1 MQYVGQKKNLTE
13 IIGIVDELPSLSI
26 VILKIEEMLNDPDL
40 TAGDLV
46 QVISSD
52 QALMSRIL
60 RVVNS
65 GFYGIK
71 NHIDSLK
78 HAIMMLGFRTI
89 KNIVLTTEVFK
100 VFSENDKNVFDRYLF
115 WKHSLACGC
124 ASKVTAEFLGLE
136 KSEEVFIGGL
146 LHDIGKLVLDHYSKR
161 EFKEVIDKVVFKD
174 IPIIDAETEIFGFNH
189 VMVGKLLAE
198 KWSFPDSL
206 ISMIEYHHFPLK
218 SGNFFKESASIKIG
232 DFLAR
237 SFCMGFAG
245 DDKVSYIEP
254 ELYQMIDKLDKN
266 RFLGTAFPSMMGS
279 NDFLDS
285 LL

>member
-13 IIGIVDELPSLSI
+13 IVSVIDELPSLSI

-71 NHIDSLK
+71 NHIGSLK

-100 VFSENDKNVFDRYLF
+100 VFSENEKNVFDRYLF

-124 ASKVTAEFLGLE
+124 AAKVTAEFLGME
-136 KSEEVFIGGL
+136 KSEEIFIGGL
-146 LHDIGKLVLDHYSKR
+146 LHDIGKLVLDHYAKR
-161 EFKEVIDKVVFKD
+161 EFKEVIEKVVFKD
-174 IPIIDAETEIFGFNH
+174 IPIIDAETEVFGFNH
-189 VMVGKLLAE
+189 AMVGKLLAE
-198 KWSFPDSL
+198 KWGFPDSL
-206 ISMIEYHHFPLK
+206 KSMIGYHHVPLK

-237 SFCMGFAG
+237 AFSMGFAG
-245 DDKVSYIEP
+245 DDKISYIEP
-254 ELYQMIDKLDKN
+254 DLHQMIDKIDKN
-266 RFLGTAFPSMMGS
+266 RFFSTAFSAMMSS